1 MLNRFLKLCYI
12 WKYVKEF
19 NQGKS
24 YHPVFLGKFL
34 SLLEDKKKKKFS
46 LQYKHHLFTILF
58 IDSLIN
64 PVLNGLQ

>member
-1 MLNRFLKLCYI
+1 MLNRFLKQC
-12 WKYVKEF
+12 KYVKEF

-34 SLLEDKKKKKFS
+34 SLLEDKKKKIS

-58 IDSLIN
+58 IDSLLN
-64 PVLNGLQ
+64 PMLNSLQ

>member
-1 MLNRFLKLCYI
+1 MLNRFLKQ

-34 SLLEDKKKKKFS
+34 SLLEDKKKFS

-64 PVLNGLQ
+64 PVLNSLQ